1 MSDNGNGYSKTAAR
15 HWIDGEWLDSAEA
28 GESVDPA
35 TGEVFGRYP
44 KGGAPEA
51 ERCVSAALRA
61 FAGPEWR
68 ADAFRRATALSHLA
82 DAFAARAGELADT
95 VALENGK
102 VRDEAMYEAIQA
114 TRLLR
119 FSAGLPMTAFGR
131 VLESRPGIQS
141 LSIREPLGVAGLLIP
156 WNGPIYLFTRALAA
170 AMAAGCTS
178 VVKMPAK
185 AAHIAALLSDI
196 CASVPEIPRGAVNVF
211 IEEHSEGS
219 RLLVDSADVRT
230 ISFTGSTKVGREIAA
245 SCGKQLKR
253 VGLELGGK
261 TPHVVFDDADLDVA
275 LPVLRKSLTM
285 QAGQFCI
292 TASRILVQRGIAER
306 LRQAHAAQLEAVR
319 IGPSTD
325 AKVDMGPLID
335 RDAVARVDA
344 MVEEAIKAGA
354 RVIVRGG
361 PATEPEFAG
370 GAFYRPCLLE
380 VDDPTLPIVQ
390 QEVFGPVQTLQV
402 FDTEDEA
409 VTLANDS
416 EYGLSACVWSRDADR
431 PIRVARRLE
440 AGIVAINNW
449 AAQEVEMEDGGYKS
463 SGLGRLGG
471 LACLDDFTDWKNISQ
486 TFSREAKT

>member
-1 MSDNGNGYSKTAAR
+1 
-15 HWIDGEWLDSAEA
+15 
-28 GESVDPA
+28 
-35 TGEVFGRYP
+35 
-44 KGGAPEA
+44 
-51 ERCVSAALRA
+51 
-61 FAGPEWR
+61 
-68 ADAFRRATALSHLA
+68 
-82 DAFAARAGELADT
+82 
-95 VALENGK
+95 
-102 VRDEAMYEAIQA
+102 
-114 TRLLR
+114 
-119 FSAGLPMTAFGR
+119 
-131 VLESRPGIQS
+131 
-141 LSIREPLGVAGLLIP
+141 
-156 WNGPIYLFTRALAA
+156 
-170 AMAAGCTS
+170 
-178 VVKMPAK
+178 MPAK
-185 AAHIAALLSDI
+185 AAHIAALLSDV
-196 CASVPEIPRGAVNVF
+196 CASIPEIPRGAVNVF

-219 RLLVDSADVRT
+219 RLLVDSPDVKT

-261 TPHVVFDDADLDVA
+261 TPHVVFEDADLDAA

-292 TASRILVQRGIAER
+292 TASRILVQRGLAEQ
-306 LRQAHAAQLEAVR
+306 LRRAHAAQLEAVR

-325 AKVDMGPLID
+325 PKVDMGPLID

-361 PATEPEFAG
+361 PATEPDLVR

-380 VDDPTLPIVQ
+380 VSDPSLPIVQ

-409 VTLANDS
+409 ITLANDS

-486 TFSREAKT
+486 TFSSREAHP